1 MYALVS
7 RLQSCRTAFLG
18 KALIFNE
25 NGTWHKLSTCLWECS
40 FTLTDYLNVS
50 TSYPDLEDFFVRR
63 LRVKKADPSMLI
75 DEVRRMVVRAK
86 PNIADIR
93 MRLIEIGMMMTKSSV
108 DLSMHASLD
117 ALQEIAFLPKS
128 LADGTSVLV
137 STTDDFA
144 ISDHQRYGDALG
156 GYGVLLD
163 FRVEEV
169 QILHS
174 LFVYLDLADR
184 YLSVIVEEVSTVGAD
199 SVTNDELSEQ
209 LRAKAYALY
218 W

>member
-93 MRLIEIGMMMTKSSV
+93 MRLIEIGMMMTKSPV